1 MTEEVSQVEPVV
13 VTPVV
18 TGEDSSQVKPV
29 AVMPVVVRGIAI
41 GGGMPKIV
49 VPLTGASAA
58 ELRAQ
63 AGALPRACVDIVEWR
78 ADFFEALADTAS
90 VVACAQALADQLA
103 GTPVLFTCRTAA
115 QGGQAAIGDEAYG
128 DLNVAVAR
136 SGAADLID
144 VEYQRQAA
152 VVGRVIGAAH
162 ASGVRV
168 IASSHDFAGTPA
180 RDEIVARL
188 VAMQRLGADICKI
201 ATMPHSPADVL
212 TLLDATRIMTGEHAD
227 RPLITMAMGAL
238 GVVSRLSGETFG
250 SAATFGM
257 AGTPSAPGQIPAEDL
272 HAVLTVLH
280 RALSG

>member
-1 MTEEVSQVEPVV
+1 MTEEDRR

-18 TGEDSSQVKPV
+18 VK
-29 AVMPVVVRGIAI
+29 GIAI

-49 VPLTGASAA
+49 VSLTGANAA

-63 AGALPRACVDIVEWR
+63 AAALPRACVDIVEWR

-90 VVACAQALADQLA
+90 VVACGQALADQLA
-103 GTPVLFTCRTAA
+103 GTPVLFTCRTVAE
-115 QGGQAAIGDEAYG
+115 GGQAAIGDEAYG
-128 DLNVAVAR
+128 DLNVAVAE
-136 SGAADLID
+136 SGTADLID

-152 VVGRVIGAAH
+152 VVGRVIGVAH

-168 IASSHDFAGTPA
+168 IASNHEFAGTPA

-212 TLLDATRIMTGEHAD
+212 TLLDATRVMAEEHAD

-238 GVVSRLSGETFG
+238 GIVSRMSGETFG

-257 AGTPSAPGQIPAEDL
+257 AGTPLRPARFPSK
-272 HAVLTVLH
+272 TCT
-280 RALSG
+280 RS

>member
-1 MTEEVSQVEPVV
+1 MTGKASQRITGRANLREP
-13 VTPVV
+13 PV
-18 TGEDSSQVKPV
+18 K
-29 AVMPVVVRGIAI
+29 PVVVRGIAI
-41 GGGMPKIV
+41 GAGMPKIV

-63 AGALPRACVDIVEWR
+63 AGALPLAYVDIVEWR
-78 ADFFEALADTAS
+78 ADFFGALTDTAS
-90 VVACAQALADQLA
+90 VLACGRALADQLA

-115 QGGQAAIGDEAYG
+115 EGGQAAIGDQAYG
-128 DLNVAVAR
+128 DLNVAVAQ
-136 SGAADLID
+136 SGTADLID

-152 VVGRVIGAAH
+152 VVERVIGAAH
-162 ASGVRV
+162 ACGVRV
-168 IASSHDFAGTPA
+168 IASNHDFTGTPA

-188 VAMQRLGADICKI
+188 VAMQGLGADICKI

-212 TLLDATRIMTGEHAD
+212 TLLDATRVMAGEHAD

-238 GVVSRLSGETFG
+238 GIVSRMSGETFG

-257 AGTPSAPGQIPAEDL
+257 AGTPSAPGQIPVEDL